1 MKQEEKMKEI
11 IDKVVGKLAE
21 RYKFSKEEGMEYI
34 KEEVVEKRGR
44 PEKKERNIKLKEEK
58 VDELVMEMMKTPPT
72 NKEENKV
79 DKEKKPR
86 APKKRKEEVKA
97 DAPEGEKKEKKPRA
111 PKKKKEEVKA
121 DAPVEENKADNK
133 VYVGGFPL
141 KDEFQPKPKLPEPP
155 VEEEEDEEHEEFEH
169 EGKKYYRTPDNVV
182 FDTETLEAIGT
193 WNEKENRIDELE
205 EDEEED

>member
-1 MKQEEKMKEI
+1 MKQEEKMKEM

-21 RYKFSKEEGMEYI
+21 RYNFSKEEGMEYI

-121 DAPVEENKADNK
+121 DAPVEEKKADAPVEVK
-133 VYVGGFPL
+133 A
-141 KDEFQPKPKLPEPP
+141 DAP
-155 VEEEEDEEHEEFEH
+155 VEE
-169 EGKKYYRTPDNVV
+169 KKADAPVEVKKAKKPRAP
-182 FDTETLEAIGT
+182 
-193 WNEKENRIDELE
+193 KK
-205 EDEEED
+205 